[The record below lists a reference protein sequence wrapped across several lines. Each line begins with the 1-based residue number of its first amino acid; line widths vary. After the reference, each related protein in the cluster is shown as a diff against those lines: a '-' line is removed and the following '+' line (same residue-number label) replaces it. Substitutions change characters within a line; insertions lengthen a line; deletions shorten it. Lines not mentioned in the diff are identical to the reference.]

1 MLERYTCIRDFDL
14 LVNFNRFLCS
24 QYSPSANK
32 LYHGIGDA
40 RMVGHGELWP
50 KKDTNLAQIG
60 IISMKSICLN
70 LYNEVSLLFHDT
82 WGFTAYFA

>member
-1 MLERYTCIRDFDL
+1 
-14 LVNFNRFLCS
+14 
-24 QYSPSANK
+24 
-32 LYHGIGDA
+32 
-40 RMVGHGELWP
+40 MVGHGELWP